1 MLNIIK
7 SKKINDTDLGEQ
19 GWLNEVY
26 RYEKFDIGQQYNMV
40 AFIAQ
45 QEIVDF
51 TSLNITTN
59 IYRHIENST
68 VVQFAGPGKTYL
80 KYNCYG
86 PILTIC
92 KKWKNYREKLLREET
107 RI

>member
-7 SKKINDTDLGEQ
+7 SKKIKDTYLGEQ

-45 QEIVDF
+45 QEIYDF

-59 IYRHIENST
+59 IYRHIQNAT
-68 VVQFAGPGKTYL
+68 VIQFAGTGKTYL
-80 KYNCYG
+80 KDSCYG
-86 PILTIC
+86 QILTMC
-92 KKWKNYREKLLREET
+92 NKWKHYRKKLQWDT